1 MNARTTTLLTV
12 LALALA
18 ACVAPIQAP
27 PIKAPQPQTEQA
39 LPFQSEPA
47 QNKLP
52 VTQPS
57 LDPWAYPGYVDKAF
71 QEHQQKIQDV
81 EAARLLAAQQA
92 LTNKLMVGLP
102 EEVRPFIENYAAI
115 QVAKAPEETAL
126 PAMTYPDILKGV
138 LEGTMSTV
146 PYMLP
151 EQKAT
156 NPKQPAM
163 PQRVT
168 SCVPMRMPL

>member
-39 LPFQSEPA
+39 LPIQREPA

-57 LDPWAYPGYVDKAF
+57 LDPWAYPDYAMNAF
-71 QEHQQKIQDV
+71 ELFEQHQQQKKANPV
-81 EAARLLAAQQA
+81 
-92 LTNKLMVGLP
+92 TGYP
-102 EEVRPFIENYAAI
+102 E
-115 QVAKAPEETAL
+115 
-126 PAMTYPDILKGV
+126 ILEGV
-138 LEGTMSTV
+138 LNGSMTTV
-146 PYMLP
+146 
-151 EQKAT
+151 AVC
-156 NPKQPAM
+156 AA
-163 PQRVT
+163 
-168 SCVPMRMPL
+168 